1 MQAVHHQV
9 KEKGKK
15 VKTYIVKRLQVCDD
29 LGETHGLR
37 LTHGVYADEEVL
49 RSAIA
54 LCYNEPTAELLRD
67 LLTEFECEVC
77 GIPYEP
83 VAEVDANFIHIDFSS

>member
-1 MQAVHHQV
+1 
-9 KEKGKK
+9 
-15 VKTYIVKRLQVCDD
+15 VKTYIVKRLDVGDN

-37 LTHGVYADEEVL
+37 LTHGVYIDEGGL
-49 RSAIA
+49 RSAVC
-54 LCYNEPTAELLRD
+54 LCYDEPTAELLRD

-83 VAEVDANFIHIDFSS
+83 AP